1 MELEGVIGTL
11 AGICTTSAALPQ
23 IVKAW
28 RTKQVND
35 VSPYMFFVLIM
46 GVLLWTLYGIFLKDL
61 AIIITNGI
69 STCLNGIMLVLI
81 FKYRSTST

>member
-11 AGICTTSAALPQ
+11 AGICTTGAALPQ

-28 RTKQVND
+28 STKQVND
-35 VSPYMFFVLIM
+35 VSPYMFLVLIV
-46 GVLLWTLYGIFLKDL
+46 GVSLWTVYGILLKDVP
-61 AIIITNGI
+61 IIITNGI

-81 FKYRSTST
+81 VKYRSKST